1 MNVLKSSAI
10 YSFFTFL
17 SRIFGFLRDI
27 LIANFLGAGFIADIF
42 FVAFRFPNT
51 FRRIFSE
58 GALNS
63 AFVPIYSKLV
73 IEKEKNESGKFAG
86 NIISILTLSTLLI
99 VILVEIFM
107 PSFLKLIAP
116 GFVSDEEKFFQL
128 VHTSRII
135 FPFLVFISISS
146 ICSSILNANG
156 KFALSAALPII
167 LNIILCLA
175 LILSYYFSNNFLEF
189 LSWGV
194 LIAGIL
200 QILFLFFSIKSNK
213 ILVFFTRKISHSVKS
228 FFNLFF
234 PSFFSSGLL
243 QINILI
249 GTIIASYESGAVS
262 YLYYADR
269 IYQLPLALVG
279 IALGIALLPS
289 ISMKIKE
296 NSLLEVQTTIEKT
309 IKFAL
314 IFTLPASVG
323 LYFIPDII
331 VQVLF
336 ERGEFNNFATR
347 ETSMALKMFSLGLV
361 AFVLVKIL
369 TPVFFAY
376 ENAKLPLIISFF
388 NLIINTGLSI
398 LFFYNIGFI
407 GIALATSISAWL
419 NVIVLY
425 IFLSKR
431 KYFNLS
437 KAIFYP
443 ALVVICASAVLGLYL
458 TWANYYYSYYFQ
470 DLLVYK
476 LSGIS
481 VILLSSIALYF
492 FLISFYKPFSY
503 NEVSKSFLSNE

>member
-17 SRIFGFLRDI
+17 SRIFGFFRDI
-27 LIANFLGAGFIADIF
+27 LIANFLGAGFLADIF

-63 AFVPIYSKLV
+63 AFVPIYSKLL
-73 IEKEKNESGKFAG
+73 IGTEKNESGNFAG
-86 NIISILTLSTLLI
+86 NIISILTLSTLLV
-99 VILVEIFM
+99 VILIEIFM
-107 PSFLKLIAP
+107 PSFLQLIAP
-116 GFVSDEEKFFQL
+116 GFVLEDKKFSQL

-135 FPFLVFISISS
+135 FPFLVLISISS
-146 ICSSILNANG
+146 IYSSILNANG

-167 LNIILCLA
+167 LNIILCLS
-175 LILSYYFSNNFLEF
+175 LILASYFTKNPLEF

-194 LIAGIL
+194 LIAGII
-200 QILFLFFSIKSNK
+200 QIIFLLFSTKSHK
-213 ILVFFTRKISHSVKS
+213 IVIFFTIKISHSVKN

-279 IALGIALLPS
+279 IALGIALLPN
-289 ISMKIKE
+289 IAKKIKE
-296 NSLLEVQTTIEKT
+296 NLFLEVQDTIEKT
-309 IKFAL
+309 IRFSLLFA
-314 IFTLPASVG
+314 LPASVG

-336 ERGEFNNFATR
+336 ERGEFNNFATS
-347 ETSMALKMFSLGLV
+347 ETAMALRMFSLGLV
-361 AFVLVKIL
+361 AFILVKIL

-376 ENAKLPLIISFF
+376 ENAKLPLIIAFF
-388 NLIINTGLSI
+388 NLIINTALSI
-398 LFFYNIGFI
+398 FFFYYIGFI

-419 NVIVLY
+419 NVLVLS
-425 IFLSKR
+425 IFLSRR

-437 KAIFYP
+437 RAIFYP
-443 ALVVICASAVLGLYL
+443 IFVIIFASAVLGLYL
-458 TWANYYYSYYFQ
+458 ERANYYYFYYFQ
-470 DLLVYK
+470 DLFVYK
-476 LSGIS
+476 LLGIS
-481 VILLSSIALYF
+481 VILLSSILLYF

-503 NEVSKSFLSNE
+503 NEVKKSFLSNE

>member
-27 LIANFLGAGFIADIF
+27 LIANFLGAGFLADIF

-73 IEKEKNESGKFAG
+73 VGTETNESGKFAG
-86 NIISILTLSTLLI
+86 NIITILTLSTLLI

-107 PSFLKLIAP
+107 PSFLQLIAP
-116 GFVSDEEKFFQL
+116 GFVAEEEKFSQL
-128 VHTSRII
+128 VHTARII

-167 LNIILCLA
+167 LNIILCLS

-194 LIAGIL
+194 LIAGII
-200 QILFLFFSIKSNK
+200 QVLFLFFSIKSNK
-213 ILVFFTRKISHSVKS
+213 IIVLFTRKISHSVKS

-289 ISMKIKE
+289 ISKKIKE
-296 NSLLEVQTTIEKT
+296 NSLSEVNTTIEKT

-314 IFTLPASVG
+314 MLTIPASVG
-323 LYFIPDII
+323 LYFIPGII

-336 ERGEFNNFATR
+336 ERGEFNSFATN

-376 ENAKLPLIISFF
+376 ENAKLPLIISLF
-388 NLIINTGLSI
+388 NLIVNTTLSI
-398 LFFYNIGFI
+398 LFFYHIGFI

-425 IFLSKR
+425 IFLSRR

-437 KAIFYP
+437 RDIFYP
-443 ALVVICASAVLGLYL
+443 VFVFISVSVVLSFYLVC
-458 TWANYYYSYYFQ
+458 TNYYYSYYFQ

-476 LSGIS
+476 LVGIS
-481 VILLSSIALYF
+481 VILLSSILLYF

-503 NEVSKSFLSNE
+503 NEMKKSFLSNE

>member
-27 LIANFLGAGFIADIF
+27 LIANFLGAGFLADIF

-73 IEKEKNESGKFAG
+73 LGTEKNESGKFAG

-107 PSFLKLIAP
+107 PSFLQLIAP
-116 GFVSDEEKFFQL
+116 GFVSDEEKFSQL
-128 VHTSRII
+128 VNTSRII

-146 ICSSILNANG
+146 IYSSILNANG
-156 KFALSAALPII
+156 KFALSAALPIV
-167 LNIILCLA
+167 LNIILCLT

-200 QILFLFFSIKSNK
+200 QILFLLFSIRSNK
-213 ILVFFTRKISHSVKS
+213 IIIIFTRKISHSVKS
-228 FFNLFF
+228 FFRLFF

-279 IALGIALLPS
+279 IALGISLLPS
-289 ISMKIKE
+289 ISKKIKE
-296 NSLLEVQTTIEKT
+296 NSLSAVQTTIEKT

-314 IFTLPASVG
+314 MFTIPASVG
-323 LYFIPDII
+323 LYFIPEII

-336 ERGEFNNFATR
+336 ERGEFNSFATS
-347 ETSMALKMFSLGLV
+347 ETSMALRMFSLGLV

-369 TPVFFAY
+369 TPIFFAY

-388 NLIINTGLSI
+388 NLIINTTLSI
-398 LFFYNIGFI
+398 IFFYHIGFI
-407 GIALATSISAWL
+407 GIALATSIAAWF
-419 NVIVLY
+419 NVLVLY
-425 IFLSKR
+425 IFLSRR

-437 KAIFYP
+437 KAIVCPIF
-443 ALVVICASAVLGLYL
+443 VVICASAVLSFYL
-458 TWANYYYSYYFQ
+458 VWANYYYSYYFQ
-470 DLLVYK
+470 DLLTYK
-476 LSGIS
+476 LLGIS
-481 VILLSSIALYF
+481 LILLSSIALYF

-503 NEVSKSFLSNE
+503 NALNKSFLSNE

>member
-27 LIANFLGAGFIADIF
+27 LIANFLGAGFLADIF

-73 IEKEKNESGKFAG
+73 IGSGKNESGQFAG
-86 NIISILTLSTLLI
+86 NIISILTFSTLLI

-107 PSFLKLIAP
+107 PSFLQLLAP
-116 GFVSDEEKFFQL
+116 GFVAEEEKFSQL

-135 FPFLVFISISS
+135 FPFLVLISISS
-146 ICSSILNANG
+146 IYSSILNANG

-167 LNIILCLA
+167 LNIILCLS
-175 LILSYYFSNNFLEF
+175 LILSYFFSKNFLEF

-194 LIAGIL
+194 LIAGII
-200 QILFLFFSIKSNK
+200 QILFLFLSIKSNN
-213 ILVFFTRKISHSVKS
+213 IAIYFTRKISQSVKS

-289 ISMKIKE
+289 ISKKIKE

-314 IFTLPASVG
+314 TFAIPASVG
-323 LYFIPDII
+323 LYFIPEII

-336 ERGEFNNFATR
+336 ERGEFDSFATS

-361 AFVLVKIL
+361 AFILVKIL

-388 NLIINTGLSI
+388 NLLINTTLSI
-398 LFFYNIGFI
+398 FFFYKIGFI

-419 NVIVLY
+419 NVLVLY
-425 IFLSKR
+425 IFLSRR

-437 KAIFYP
+437 RAIFFP
-443 ALVVICASAVLGLYL
+443 IFVVICVSAVLGLYL
-458 TWANYYYSYYFQ
+458 FWANFYYSYYYQ
-470 DLLVYK
+470 DLLTYK
-476 LSGIS
+476 LLGIL
-481 VILLSSIALYF
+481 VILLSSLILYF
-492 FLISFYKPFSY
+492 FLISFYRPFSY
-503 NEVSKSFLSNE
+503 NEIRKSFLSNE

>member
-63 AFVPIYSKLV
+63 AFVPIYSKLTT
-73 IEKEKNESGKFAG
+73 EAAKYESGKFAG
-86 NIISILTLSTLLI
+86 NIISILTLSTLII

-107 PSFLKLIAP
+107 PFFLQLIAP
-116 GFVSDEEKFFQL
+116 GFVEDKEKFAQL
-128 VHTSRII
+128 IDTSRVI
-135 FPFLVFISISS
+135 FPFLVFISVASV
-146 ICSSILNANG
+146 CSSILNANG

-167 LNIILCLA
+167 LNIILCLS
-175 LILSYYFSNNFLEF
+175 LILAYYFSNNFLEF

-194 LIAGIL
+194 LFAGLL
-200 QILFLFFSIKSNK
+200 QILFLVLSIKSNR
-213 ILVFFTRKISHSVKS
+213 ILIIFTKKISKYVKS
-228 FFNLFF
+228 FFNLFL

-289 ISMKIKE
+289 ISKKIKD
-296 NSLLEVQTTIEKT
+296 NSLSKVQHTIEKT
-309 IKFAL
+309 IKFAFL
-314 IFTLPASVG
+314 FSIPASVG

-336 ERGEFNNFATR
+336 ERGEFSSLATS
-347 ETSMALKMFSLGLV
+347 ETSMALKMFALGLV
-361 AFVLVKIL
+361 AFVIVKIL

-376 ENAKLPLIISFF
+376 ENAKIPLIISFV
-388 NLIINTGLSI
+388 NLVINTGLSI
-398 LFFYNIGFI
+398 IFFYYLGFI
-407 GIALATSISAWL
+407 GIALATSIASWL
-419 NVIVLY
+419 NVFILY
-425 IFLSKR
+425 IFLFR
-431 KYFNLS
+431 QRYFILS
-437 KAIFYP
+437 KKIFYP
-443 ALVVICASAVLGLYL
+443 LIFIIGASFLLSIHLIFAD
-458 TWANYYYSYYFQ
+458 YYYFLYFQ
-470 DLLVYK
+470 DSLVYK
-476 LSGIS
+476 LSCIS
-481 VILLSSIALYF
+481 LILLSSIVLYF

-503 NEVSKSFLSNE
+503 NEIRKSFLSNE

>member
-27 LIANFLGAGFIADIF
+27 LIANFLGAGFLADIF

-73 IEKEKNESGKFAG
+73 LGTEKNESGKFAG

-107 PSFLKLIAP
+107 PSFLQLIAP
-116 GFVSDEEKFFQL
+116 GFVSDEEKFSQL
-128 VHTSRII
+128 VNTSRII

-146 ICSSILNANG
+146 IYSSILNANG
-156 KFALSAALPII
+156 KFALSAALPIV
-167 LNIILCLA
+167 LNIILCLT

-200 QILFLFFSIKSNK
+200 QILFLLFSIRSNK
-213 ILVFFTRKISHSVKS
+213 IIIIFTRKISHSVKS
-228 FFNLFF
+228 FFRLFF

-279 IALGIALLPS
+279 IALGISLLPS
-289 ISMKIKE
+289 ISKKIKE
-296 NSLLEVQTTIEKT
+296 NSLSAVQTTIEKT

-314 IFTLPASVG
+314 MFTIPASVG
-323 LYFIPDII
+323 LYFIPEII

-336 ERGEFNNFATR
+336 ERGEFNSFATS
-347 ETSMALKMFSLGLV
+347 ETSMALRMFSLGLV

-369 TPVFFAY
+369 TPIFFAY

-388 NLIINTGLSI
+388 NLIINTTLSI
-398 LFFYNIGFI
+398 IFFYHIGFI
-407 GIALATSISAWL
+407 GIALATSIAAWL
-419 NVIVLY
+419 NVLVLY
-425 IFLSKR
+425 IFLSRR

-437 KAIFYP
+437 KAIVCPIF
-443 ALVVICASAVLGLYL
+443 VVICASAVLSFYL
-458 TWANYYYSYYFQ
+458 VWANYYYSYYFQ
-470 DLLVYK
+470 DLLTYK
-476 LSGIS
+476 LLGIS
-481 VILLSSIALYF
+481 LILLSSIALYF

-503 NEVSKSFLSNE
+503 NALNKSFLSNE

>member
-1 MNVLKSSAI
+1 MNILKSSAI

-27 LIANFLGAGFIADIF
+27 LIANFLGAGFLADIF

-73 IEKEKNESGKFAG
+73 LGKEKNESGIFAG
-86 NIISILTLSTLLI
+86 NIISILTFSTLLI

-107 PSFLKLIAP
+107 PYFIQLIAP
-116 GFVSDEEKFFQL
+116 GFIEDEEKFSKL
-128 VHTSRII
+128 VYISRII
-135 FPFLVFISISS
+135 FPFLIFISISS
-146 ICSSILNANG
+146 IYSSILNANG

-167 LNIILCLA
+167 LNVTLCLS
-175 LILSYYFSNNFLEF
+175 LIFSYYFSNRFLEF

-194 LIAGIL
+194 LIAGII
-200 QILFLFFSIKSNK
+200 QVIFLFFSINSNK
-213 ILVFFTRKISHSVKS
+213 IVVLFTRKISSSVKG

-262 YLYYADR
+262 YLYYAER

-289 ISMKIKE
+289 ISKKIKE
-296 NSLLEVQTTIEKT
+296 NLLPEVHSSIEKT

-314 IFTLPASVG
+314 IISVPASIG
-323 LYFIPDII
+323 IYFISDII
-331 VQVLF
+331 IQVLF
-336 ERGEFNNFATR
+336 ERGEFTSFATA
-347 ETSMALKMFSLGLV
+347 ETSSALKMFSFGLV
-361 AFVLVKIL
+361 AFILVKIL

-376 ENAKLPLIISFF
+376 ENARLPLIISFF
-388 NLIINTGLSI
+388 NLAINTILSVL
-398 LFFYNIGFI
+398 LFYHIGFV

-419 NVIVLY
+419 NVLVLY
-425 IFLSKR
+425 IFLSKK

-437 KAIFYP
+437 RAIVSP
-443 ALVVICASAVLGLYL
+443 LLVVICASAVLGFYL
-458 TWANYYYSYYFQ
+458 LVASYYYSYYFNEF
-470 DLLVYK
+470 LVYK
-476 LSGIS
+476 LLGIS
-481 VILLSSIALYF
+481 VILLSSIILYF

-503 NEVSKSFLSNE
+503 NEIKKNFLTNE

>member
-27 LIANFLGAGFIADIF
+27 LIANFLGAGFLADIF

-73 IEKEKNESGKFAG
+73 LGKEKDESGIFAG
-86 NIISILTLSTLLI
+86 NIIAILTLSTLLI

-107 PSFLKLIAP
+107 PYFLQLIAP
-116 GFVSDEEKFFQL
+116 GFIGDEEKFSQL
-128 VHTSRII
+128 IYISRII
-135 FPFLVFISISS
+135 FPFLVLISISS
-146 ICSSILNANG
+146 IYSSILNANG

-167 LNIILCLA
+167 LNIILCLS
-175 LILSYYFSNNFLEF
+175 LIISYYLSNNFLLF

-194 LIAGIL
+194 IAAGIIQL
-200 QILFLFFSIKSNK
+200 IFLFFSIKSNK
-213 ILVFFTRKISHSVKS
+213 IVISFTLKASNSVKG

-234 PSFFSSGLL
+234 PSFFASGLL

-289 ISMKIKE
+289 ISKKIKS
-296 NSLLEVQTTIEKT
+296 NLLSEVHVTIEKT
-309 IKFAL
+309 IQFAL
-314 IFTLPASVG
+314 IFSIPASVG

-336 ERGEFNNFATR
+336 ERGEFNSFATSQ
-347 ETSMALKMFSLGLV
+347 TSMALKMFSLGLV

-376 ENAKLPLIISFF
+376 ENAKLPFIISFF
-388 NLIINTGLSI
+388 NLIINTSLSI
-398 LFFYNIGFI
+398 LLFYHVGFI
-407 GIALATSISAWL
+407 GIAIATSISAWL
-419 NVIVLY
+419 NVLVLY
-425 IFLSKR
+425 VFLANK

-437 KAIFYP
+437 RDMFYP
-443 ALVVICASAVLGLYL
+443 VSVIICASAALGFYL
-458 TWANYYYSYYFQ
+458 VCANYYYSYYFQ
-470 DLLVYK
+470 ELLIYK
-476 LSGIS
+476 LLGIS
-481 VILLSSIALYF
+481 VILLSSIIVYF

-503 NEVSKSFLSNE
+503 NQIKKNFLTNE